1 MIGFMFLIASVPLLR
16 KQTSLLRG
24 LLVLAMLLM
33 AAFWVHVNLVRKRR
47 LSLPVVGK
55 NTDTDFRSALNEGQR
70 LYPDRAF
77 VLPSK
82 PPIVILP
89 HKLVNK
95 LKSAPESQLSA
106 DKEVCRRGLGQYT
119 DLGTHMPELFH
130 AIQIDLTRHVRDLIP
145 VMQKEVVYAFNKN
158 LPFDEGEEWKEVT
171 AFVLIK
177 RIVTIMNA
185 VAFVGSHLSRNEE
198 WQEIA
203 YNYSSD
209 LRMAFDA
216 LNSWHPWLRPIVHPL
231 LFRRIGFHARRQRV
245 ADMLQTLMRDKNS
258 ETDRSYSLMKFIQK
272 RLGHA
277 QAKDPW
283 HLARMQLR
291 AALAGS
297 DTVAQAL
304 TNAVF
309 DIASSPYH
317 ASTLREELSS
327 LTSVLATGEWDM
339 GMLRKMSKMDSLLR

>member
-1 MIGFMFLIASVPLLR
+1 MIDVTFFIASVPLVR
-16 KQTSLLRG
+16 KQMSLLRG

-33 AAFWVHVNLVRKRR
+33 AAFWVRVDLVRKRR

-55 NTDTDFRSALNEGQR
+55 KTDTDFRSALDEGRR
-70 LYPDRAF
+70 LHPDRAF
-77 VLPSK
+77 VLPSN

-89 HKLVNK
+89 HKLVDK
-95 LKSAPESQLSA
+95 FKSAPESQLSA

-119 DLGTHMPELFH
+119 DLGTPMPELFY
-130 AIQIDLTRHVRDLIP
+130 AIQIDLTRHVRDLVP
-145 VMQKEVVYAFNKN
+145 VMQKEVAYAFDKN

-203 YNYSSD
+203 YNYSGD
-209 LRMAFDA
+209 LRIAFDA
-216 LNSWHPWLRPIVHPL
+216 LNNWHPWLRSIVHPL

-245 ADMLQTLMRDKNS
+245 ADMLQTLMRDKDS
-258 ETDRSYSLMKFIQK
+258 ETDRKYSLMNFIRR

-277 QAKDPW
+277 QAKDSW

-304 TNAVF
+304 TNAIF
-309 DIASSPYH
+309 DIASSPDYV
-317 ASTLREELSS
+317 ATLREELSS
-327 LTSVLATGEWDM
+327 
-339 GMLRKMSKMDSLLR
+339 

>member
-1 MIGFMFLIASVPLLR
+1 MIDVTFFVASVHFVR

-33 AAFWVHVNLVRKRR
+33 AAFWVRVDLVRKRR

-55 NTDTDFRSALNEGQR
+55 KTDTDFRSALEEGQR

-77 VLPSK
+77 VLSSK

-106 DKEVCRRGLGQYT
+106 NKEVCRRGLGQYT

-130 AIQIDLTRHVRDLIP
+130 AIQIDLTRHVRDLVP
-145 VMQKEVVYAFNKN
+145 VMQKEVEYAFDKN
-158 LPFDEGEEWKEVT
+158 LRFDEGEEWKEVT
-171 AFVLIK
+171 AFVLMK

-203 YNYSSD
+203 YDYSSD

-231 LFRRIGFHARRQRV
+231 LFRRIGIHARRQRA
-245 ADMLQTLMRDKNS
+245 ADMLQSLMREKDSK
-258 ETDRSYSLMKFIQK
+258 TDSSYSLMEFIRK
-272 RLGHA
+272 RLGQA
-277 QAKDPW
+277 RAKDSW

-304 TNAVF
+304 TNAMF
-309 DIASSPYH
+309 DIASSPDYVD
-317 ASTLREELSS
+317 TLREELSS
-327 LTSVLATGEWDM
+327 
-339 GMLRKMSKMDSLLR
+339 